1 MCSVWGPAEAETL
14 ACAECLGTTK
24 WQSAAGRTLAPP
36 AELPCAR
43 PAQLKDACTALLRHL
58 KKKTEAAAASNL
70 LGEDADPE
78 TIVVNFVLSKLP
90 SSVRH
95 KPVQV

>member
-1 MCSVWGPAEAETL
+1 MPRLT
-14 ACAECLGTTK
+14 
-24 WQSAAGRTLAPP
+24 PP
-36 AELPCAR
+36 APSCHGH
-43 PAQLKDACTALLRHL
+43 PSQLKDACTALLRHL
-58 KKKTEAAAASNL
+58 KKKTETAAAANL